1 MNPDAIAQIY
11 ASDIVSGFDIHKPE
25 YLNVLFS
32 RYGDQGASFFQL
44 LRSMG
49 FEKPVAAD
57 VYGHFEENHIHEI
70 VHSREIV
77 AQPAQGDPI
86 TFILDTD
93 DLDANNNFYLRLWDT
108 LLFPNEV
115 VGSVVEIDTTV
126 HGTPAA
132 PWITV
137 EPSEEHDRF
146 PALTAGEELV
156 INSNAFAEGSGQPEG
171 AVSGTWEYSNYAQI
185 IKETIGYT
193 GTEMVNQTW
202 FDVTSK
208 GQSIPAFYFKGQIDI
223 DYRMALRIDGALLWN
238 KPTTN
243 AAIVDNSDAGG
254 GRAIKTTEGAI
265 PYTRRVGN
273 EQSYTSGAFDVDE
286 FNEMDNTLD
295 REFAGNYILGLLGIS
310 LHQDIEDSLKDYFA
324 NTNIQFAKQATNDV
338 LFNKNE
344 ALSASVN
351 FIYLTKSE
359 RTFLLKRM
367 GVFNNKKLY
376 GATGYNAPKMGLW
389 MPINRGKDP
398 VSGNMVDSIGTRYRA
413 LGKYSRRMEVWQV
426 GGAGEGLKVTEFD
439 KRNTYQ
445 RCHVGAHFRGGNQ
458 FILMED

>member
-11 ASDIVSGFDIHKPE
+11 ATDIVSGFDIHKPE
-25 YLNVLFS
+25 KLNVLFS

-44 LRSMG
+44 IRSMG
-49 FEKPVAAD
+49 FEKPVALD

-77 AQPAQGDPI
+77 AQPIAGDPI
-86 TFILDTD
+86 VFVLDAD
-93 DLDANNNFYLRLWDT
+93 DLDGNNNFYLRLWDCII
-108 LLFPNEV
+108 FPNEV
-115 VGSVVEIDTTV
+115 TGSVTDIDVTDPT
-126 HGTPAA
+126 A
-132 PWITV
+132 PEITV
-137 EPSEEHDRF
+137 EPHDATDRF

-156 INSNAFAEGSGQPEG
+156 IYSNAFAEGTGQPQG

-202 FDVTSK
+202 FNVTSK
-208 GQSIPAFYFKGQIDI
+208 GQAIPAFYYKGQIDI
-223 DYRMALRIDGALLWN
+223 DYRMALRIDGALLWG
-238 KPTTN
+238 KQTTN
-243 AAIVDNSDAGG
+243 TDIIDSTDEGG
-254 GRAIKTTEGAI
+254 GRQIRTTEGLI
-265 PYTRRVGN
+265 PYIRRVGN
-273 EQSYTSGAFDVDE
+273 EQSYTAGAFDVAE

-295 REFAGNYILGLLGIS
+295 REFAGPRILGLLGLS
-310 LHQDIEDSLKDYFA
+310 LHQDIEDSLKTYFA
-324 NTNIQFAKQATNDV
+324 NTNINFAKQATNEA
-338 LFNKNE
+338 LFNSNE

-351 FIYLTKSE
+351 FTYLTKSE
-359 RTFLLKRM
+359 RTFLMKRM
-367 GVFNNKKLY
+367 GVFNMKKLY
-376 GATGYNAPKMGLW
+376 GADGYNAPKMGVW
-389 MPINRGKDP
+389 MPINKKKDP

-458 FILMED
+458 FVLMEE

>member
-25 YLNVLFS
+25 YLNQLFS

-44 LRSMG
+44 IRSMG
-49 FEKPVAAD
+49 FEKPVAQD
-57 VYGHFEENHIHEI
+57 TYGHFEENHIHEI

-86 TFILDTD
+86 TFVLDTT
-93 DLDANNNFYLRLWDT
+93 DLDANNNFYIRKFDQI
-108 LLFPNEV
+108 LFPNEV
-115 VGSVVEIDTTV
+115 TGIVVDIDVTDPT
-126 HGTPAA
+126 A
-132 PWITV
+132 PEITV
-137 EPSEEHDRF
+137 EPNESTDRF

-156 INSNAFAEGSGQPEG
+156 IMSNAFSEGSGQPQG
-171 AVSGTWEYSNYAQI
+171 AVSGTWEYSNCAQI
-185 IKETIGYT
+185 IKETIGFT

-202 FDVTSK
+202 FDVTTK

-223 DYRMALRIDGALLWN
+223 DYRMALRIDGALLWG
-238 KPTTN
+238 KQTTN
-243 AAIVDNSDAGG
+243 TSGVIDDDNEN
-254 GRAIKTTEGAI
+254 RVIKTTEGLI
-265 PYTRRVGN
+265 PYVRRVGN
-273 EQSYTSGAFDVDE
+273 EQTYTAGAFDVEE
-286 FNEMDNTLD
+286 FDEMDNTLD
-295 REFAGNYILGLLGIS
+295 REFAGNYILGLLGIT
-310 LHQDIEDSLKDYFA
+310 LHQEIENALKDYFA
-324 NTNIQFAKQATNDV
+324 NTNITFARQTVNDV

-344 ALSASVN
+344 SLGASVN
-351 FIYLTKSE
+351 FAYLTKSE
-359 RTFLLKRM
+359 RTFLFKRM

-376 GATGYNAPKMGLW
+376 GATGYNAPTMGVF
-389 MPINRGKDP
+389 MPINKRKDP
-398 VSGNMVDSIGTRYRA
+398 VSGNMVDSMGTRYRA

-458 FILMED
+458 MVILETA